1 MKRIINIANKFALVA
16 LGALA
21 FASCNDFL
29 DEMPDNRTE
38 VDNAE
43 NIKLMLVSAYS
54 EALPITI
61 MELMSDDVTDYGK
74 NVSIGYDVYED
85 AYLMR
90 EFTGESTSSPTSVW
104 SSCYGAIAAANHAL
118 DGIQKLGDPE
128 ELAYLKGEALVCR
141 AYHHF
146 VLVNTFCQAYN
157 PQSSTTD
164 MGIPYVTEPETVVF
178 VDYDRGTVADVY
190 AKIAQDLEE
199 GVKLIDDT
207 QYEKPKYHFTT
218 RAASAFAAQFYLH
231 YGKYDESVKY
241 ATMALGDDPAALYRT
256 WDLFLEGNTSAAE
269 YSNAF
274 INSDEPANFFIQG
287 VQSMAGRRYYYR
299 YITTSTM
306 INSLARSAGP
316 WGNSA
321 LEGYDLVF
329 QSSSR
334 SYFMPKMMEKFIY
347 TDAVAG
353 IGYPYVVKV
362 VYSVEKTLIDRAEA
376 HVMMKEYDKAAED
389 LSRFYT
395 EADNGAPHNLSAQEI
410 AAWYEA
416 AFEAGDTRYVQTMAP
431 RFELEEGMQTFMAA
445 ACLHARRIA
454 GSHEGDR
461 LMDLKRWGIAYTHV
475 RDGADNIVV
484 EPYDKRLAVQ
494 LPKAAV
500 AAGLPANPR

>member
-29 DEMPDNRTE
+29 DEMPDNRTD
-38 VDNAE
+38 VDNVK

-54 EALPITI
+54 ETLPITI

-74 NVSIGYDVYED
+74 NVAIGYDVYED

-90 EFTGESTSSPTSVW
+90 EFSGESTSSPTEVW
-104 SSCYGAIAAANHAL
+104 QCCYKAIAAANHAL
-118 DGIQKLGDPE
+118 VGIEKLGDPE
-128 ELAYLKGEALVCR
+128 DIAYLKGEALVCR
-141 AYHHF
+141 AYNHF
-146 VLVNTFCQAYN
+146 VLANTFCQAYN

-164 MGIPYVTEPETVVF
+164 MGIPYATKPETTVF
-178 VDYDRGTVADVY
+178 GNYDRGTVADVY
-190 AKIAQDLEE
+190 AKIAKDLED
-199 GVKLIDDT
+199 GIKLIDDT

-218 RAASAFAAQFYLH
+218 RAAASFAAQFYLH
-231 YGKYDESVKY
+231 YGKYDEAVKY
-241 ATMALGDDPAALYRT
+241 ATQALGDDPTALYRT

-269 YSNAF
+269 YCNAY
-274 INSDEPANFFIQG
+274 INSDEAANFFIQG
-287 VQSMAGRRYYYR
+287 VHSMAGRRYYYR
-299 YITTSTM
+299 YVTTSIM

-316 WGNSA
+316 WGTSP
-321 LEGYDLVF
+321 LSGYDLVF
-329 QSSSR
+329 QSSQR
-334 SYFMPKMMEKFIY
+334 SFFMPKMLEKFIY

-353 IGYPYVVKV
+353 IGFPYVVKV
-362 VYSVEKTLIDRAEA
+362 VYSVEKALIDRAEA
-376 HVMMKEYDKAAED
+376 YVMNKEYDKAAQD

-395 EADNGAPHNLSAQEI
+395 EADNGIRHNLSAQDI

-416 AFEAGDTRYVQTMAP
+416 AYEAGDARYVQTLAP
-431 RFELEEGMQTFMAA
+431 RFEVEEGMQTYMAA

-461 LMDLKRWGIAYTHV
+461 LLDLKRWGIAYTHV

-494 LPKAAV
+494 LPKAVV

>member
-29 DEMPDNRTE
+29 DEMPDNRTGI
-38 VDNAE
+38 DNAE

-54 EALPITI
+54 EALPIAM
-61 MELMSDDVTDYGK
+61 MELMSDNVTDYGK
-74 NVSIGYDVYED
+74 NISIGYDLYEE

-90 EFTGESTSSPTSVW
+90 EFSGESTSSPTSVW
-104 SSCYGAIAAANHAL
+104 NSCYGAIASANHAL
-118 DGIQKLGDPE
+118 DGIEKLGDSE
-128 ELAYLKGEALVCR
+128 DLAYLKGEALVCR

-146 VLVNTFCQAYN
+146 VLVSTFCQAYN

-178 VDYDRGTVADVY
+178 VNYDRGTVADVY
-190 AKIAQDLEE
+190 AKIAQDLED

-207 QYEKPKYHFTT
+207 QYSVPKYHFTT
-218 RAASAFAAQFYLH
+218 RAAASFAAQFYLH
-231 YGKYDESVKY
+231 YGKYDKAVEY
-241 ATMALGDDPAALYRT
+241 ATIALSDDPTALYRK
-256 WDLFLEGNTSAAE
+256 WDLFLEGNTNSEE
-269 YSNAF
+269 YGNAYT
-274 INSDEPANFFIQG
+274 NSDEPANFFIQG
-287 VQSMAGRRYYYR
+287 VHSLAGRRYYYR
-299 YITTSTM
+299 YITTNPM
-306 INSLARSAGP
+306 INCMARSAGP
-316 WGNSA
+316 WGTSP
-321 LEGYDLVF
+321 LEGYNVVF
-329 QSSSR
+329 QSASR
-334 SYFMPKMMEKFIY
+334 SYFMPKMIEKFIY

-376 HVMMKEYDKAAED
+376 YVMNKEYDKAAED

-395 EADNGAPHNLSAQEI
+395 EADNGTSHNLSAQEI

-416 AFEAGDTRYVQTMAP
+416 AYEAGDTRYVQTLAP
-431 RFELEEGMQTFMAA
+431 RFELEEGMQTYMAA

-454 GSHEGDR
+454 GAHEGDR
-461 LMDLKRWGIAYTHV
+461 LLDLKRWGIAYTHV
-475 RDGADNIVV
+475 RDGADNIVL